1 MANKPFYL
9 IFTFFLYFLHSIVFP
24 FGNLYNPVFDSLQDR
39 ETLYSPY
46 FIGCTAYFPL
56 VLLFGNL
63 LPSLT
68 LFLDFFHFLF
78 RDKLIVRPK
87 AAYLMQRICDPFPLI

>member
-1 MANKPFYL
+1 MGFSALPMKPAESPMIILTKNY
-9 IFTFFLYFLHSIVFP
+9 
-24 FGNLYNPVFDSLQDR
+24 GEEYNPVFDSLQDR

>member
-1 MANKPFYL
+1 MTDIDFIIYL
-9 IFTFFLYFLHSIVFP
+9 VIQS
-24 FGNLYNPVFDSLQDR
+24 PVFDSLQDR

-78 RDKLIVRPK
+78 RDKLIVCPK
-87 AAYLMQRICDPFPLI
+87 AAYLMQRIRDPFPLI

>member
-1 MANKPFYL
+1 MLVLVKMGKL
-9 IFTFFLYFLHSIVFP
+9 V
-24 FGNLYNPVFDSLQDR
+24 YNPVFDSLQDR